1 MSLILNI
8 GKESI
13 RAIFIF
19 RQIFQACPVFVA
31 TANND
36 NGLRQKTAREWS
48 KLYAGQLRE
57 YSGKNNLSPEDMNC
71 SGCQSESGLFIG
83 CMNCPIRKCGQE
95 KKIISCAGCNEYETC
110 SMLNGFL
117 SIHQHAKE
125 NLDRIRER
133 ELLR

>member
-1 MSLILNI
+1 MKTLGYCGLNC
-8 GKESI
+8 GE
-13 RAIFIF
+13 
-19 RQIFQACPVFVA
+19 CPVFVA

-83 CMNCPIRKCGQE
+83 CMNCPIRKCGKE

-110 SMLNGFL
+110 GMLNGFL

-125 NLDRIRER
+125 KLDRICER
-133 ELLR
+133 ELLRACLKIR